1 MFKNG
6 RPLLPLIL
14 AIVGLFVIATGLS
27 NLDLRPG
34 EPTINLFRLLLQGL
48 SDIRPQGAAP
58 EALPGGDSF
67 LWFVR
72 LLIWFALPAA
82 LIYAFI
88 SSKFRKRL
96 LSTLAL
102 TFLITLLLERIGSL
116 NPGEGREVEEG
127 AASGALGG
135 AGRTLP
141 PPPEIVA
148 SPPAWL
154 TAVVTL
160 GLALLIVGAI
170 GLVWKRLRG
179 LKQDA
184 RSELVGAAEQALAD
198 LDRGVD
204 VRDAVLRYYADM
216 ILHFGADRKLRRRE
230 GMTPREFG
238 THLATMGIA
247 DEHIHRLTRLFESVR
262 YGGQA
267 SDEPMVREARSCLRS
282 IVSTYGG

>member
-6 RPLLPLIL
+6 RSLLPLIL
-14 AIVGLFVIATGLS
+14 AIVGLFAIAAGLS
-27 NLDLRPG
+27 NLNLRPG

-48 SDIRPQGAAP
+48 SDIRPQGATP

-72 LLIWFALPAA
+72 LFIWFALPAA
-82 LIYAFI
+82 LVYAFI

-96 LSTLAL
+96 LSTLAF

-135 AGRTLP
+135 AGGTLP
-141 PPPEIVA
+141 PLPEIVA

-170 GLVWKRLRG
+170 GLVWRRLRN
-179 LKQDA
+179 LKSDA

-238 THLATMGIA
+238 THLATMGID

-267 SDEPMVREARSCLRS
+267 SDEPMAREARSCLGS

>member
-14 AIVGLFVIATGLS
+14 AIVGLFVIAAGLS
-27 NLDLRPG
+27 NLNLRPG
-34 EPTINLFRLLLQGL
+34 EPTINLFQLLLQGL

-67 LWFVR
+67 LWLVR
-72 LLIWFALPAA
+72 LFIWFALPAA

-96 LSTLAL
+96 LSTLAF

-116 NPGEGREVEEG
+116 DPGEGREVEEG
-127 AASGALGG
+127 AASGAVGG
-135 AGRTLP
+135 GTLP

-170 GLVWKRLRG
+170 GLVWRRLRS
-179 LKQDA
+179 LRPDA
-184 RSELVGAAEQALAD
+184 RSELVGAAEQALAA

-216 ILHFGADRKLRRRE
+216 ILHFGADRKLRRRK
-230 GMTPREFG
+230 GMTPREFAI
-238 THLATMGIA
+238 HLATMGIA

>member
-48 SDIRPQGAAP
+48 SDIRPQSAAP

-216 ILHFGADRKLRRRE
+216 ILHFGADRKLRRPK

-267 SDEPMVREARSCLRS
+267 SDEPMVREARSCLHS

>member
-14 AIVGLFVIATGLS
+14 AIVGLFAIAAGLS
-27 NLDLRPG
+27 NLNLRPG
-34 EPTINLFRLLLQGL
+34 EPTINLFQLLLQGL
-48 SDIRPQGAAP
+48 SAIRPQGAAP

-116 NPGEGREVEEG
+116 NPREGREVEEG

-135 AGRTLP
+135 AGGTLP

-170 GLVWKRLRG
+170 GLVWRRLRS
-179 LKQDA
+179 LKPDA
-184 RSELVGAAEQALAD
+184 RSELVGAAEQALAA

-216 ILHFGADRKLRRRE
+216 ILHFGATRKLRRRE
-230 GMTPREFG
+230 GMTPREFDV
-238 THLATMGIA
+238 HLAAVGID

-262 YGGQA
+262 YGGQV
-267 SDEPMVREARSCLRS
+267 SDEPMVREARACLRS